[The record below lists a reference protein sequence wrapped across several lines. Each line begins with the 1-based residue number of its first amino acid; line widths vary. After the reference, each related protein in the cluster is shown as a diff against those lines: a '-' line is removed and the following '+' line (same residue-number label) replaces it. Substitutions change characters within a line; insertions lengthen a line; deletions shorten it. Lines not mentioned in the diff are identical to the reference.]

1 MKRLLAIIGT
11 VICVVFM
18 GGCAEVCLGLPIL
31 FCGVTC
37 AQCSRGTYP
46 FMHEMGSLDEVR
58 IELVELS
65 EGIYNGTAIEEIRNG
80 MNPVAQVT
88 DKDKFIEELLDQ
100 TTVIPFGDP
109 GWFLSGKAICLT
121 YPDGQI
127 ELITE
132 DACALVSDEA
142 RIIDRNF
149 INDTFEPFW
158 DKWAQ
163 S

>member
-1 MKRLLAIIGT
+1 
-11 VICVVFM
+11 
-18 GGCAEVCLGLPIL
+18 
-31 FCGVTC
+31 
-37 AQCSRGTYP
+37 
-46 FMHEMGSLDEVR
+46 MHEQDSLDEVR

-65 EGIYNGTAIEEIRNG
+65 KGVHNGTTIEEICNG

-109 GWFLSGKAICLT
+109 GLFLSGKAICLT

-142 RIIDRNF
+142 DIIDRNF
-149 INDTFEPFW
+149 LYDTFEPFW